1 MNAFKFRLQA
11 LLDVQSREKDV
22 LLTQLKSVQE
32 HISAIDHSNSE
43 LQTVLN
49 NGMQDSAVSASQAQN
64 YYRYADSINHVTH
77 NNDEKRIEFLEEESE
92 LLEEITVIQKKIKV
106 TQKLKEK
113 KRAEFEKEQMAHEQK
128 FLDELG
134 TRRFKYK

>member
-11 LLDVQSREKDV
+11 LLDVHFREKGV
-22 LLTQLKSVQE
+22 LQTQLKSVQE
-32 HISAIDHSNSE
+32 HISAINQSNTE

-49 NGMQDSAVSASQAQN
+49 SGMQTTVTSASQAQN

-77 NNDEKRIEFLEEESE
+77 YNDEKRVEFIEEESE
-92 LLEEITVIQKKIKV
+92 LLSEITVIQKKIKV
-106 TQKLKEK
+106 VEKLKEK
-113 KRAEFEKEQMAHEQK
+113 KRQEFEKEQSRDEQK

-134 TRRFKYK
+134 IRRFKYK